1 MVVLFAETGKLREE
15 QAETGINCWD
25 VLIWRCLGLTFPGG
39 SVVKNP
45 PASTGDLRDGFDPW
59 VGKFPWRRK

>member
-25 VLIWRCLGLTFPGG
+25 VLIWRCLRLGFPGG

-45 PASTGDLRDGFDPW
+45 PASAGD
-59 VGKFPWRRK
+59 VGD